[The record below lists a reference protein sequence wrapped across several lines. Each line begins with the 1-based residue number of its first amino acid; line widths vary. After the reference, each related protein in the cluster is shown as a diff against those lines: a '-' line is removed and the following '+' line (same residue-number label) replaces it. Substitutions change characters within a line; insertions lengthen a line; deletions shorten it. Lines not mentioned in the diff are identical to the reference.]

1 MKKTMWALLD
11 DRMGS
16 VGQAKGVIL
25 ALNNLVNV
33 EEKKVTYTRWAKLP
47 NWMKGCSLLGTNK
60 EASSPLRAPWPD
72 FVLSISRRTT
82 PIARWIKKQS
92 QGKTKIIQLMHPGNC
107 GLKDLDLIIVSEHDA
122 KKSKGGNFFFITGCP
137 HRVSE
142 TTILQA
148 KEKWE
153 PIFSSLPRPWVSV
166 IIGGAIKR
174 HPFSLENAKALGQE
188 IRELHRQIGG
198 SILIST
204 SRRTGAEAEKIIMN
218 ELKGI
223 PSYTYLWGEK
233 KENPIMGFYA
243 CADKII
249 VTGDSVSMASEAC
262 GSGNPVLVFEG
273 QGWLTKKH
281 KRFIASLYTKGYAI
295 ALEDKKALEFKPQK
309 SLNPAQEIMKEIKK
323 LIKD

>member
-16 VGQAKGVIL
+16 IGQARGVIL
-25 ALNNLVNV
+25 ALGDLVNV
-33 EEKKVTYTRWAKLP
+33 EEKKIVYTRWAKLP
-47 NWMKGCSLLGTNK
+47 NCLKGRSLIGINEEESTHL
-60 EASSPLRAPWPD
+60 EAPWPD

-92 QGKTKIIQLMHPGNC
+92 DGKTKIIQLMHPGNC
-107 GLKDLDLIIVSEHDA
+107 GLKDLDLVIVSEHDA

-137 HRVSE
+137 HRVSKE
-142 TTILQA
+142 VILQA

-153 PIFSSLPRPWVSV
+153 AVFSKLPKPWLSV
-166 IIGGAIKR
+166 IIGGSIKGR
-174 HPFSLENAKALGQE
+174 PFSMENAQTLGQE
-188 IRELHRQIGG
+188 IKNIHQKMGG

-204 SRRTGAEAEKIIMN
+204 SRRTGAEAEKVIME

-223 PSYTYLWGEK
+223 PAYTYLWGEK

-243 CADKII
+243 CGDKII

-262 GSGNPVLVFEG
+262 GSGNPVLIFEG
-273 QGWLTKKH
+273 KNWLSAKH
-281 KRFIASLYTKGYAI
+281 KRFIRSLYAKGYAI
-295 ALEDKKALEFKPQK
+295 ALEDNDALEFVPQRR
-309 SLNPAQEIMKEIKK
+309 LDPAQEIMEK
-323 LIKD
+323 IKDII